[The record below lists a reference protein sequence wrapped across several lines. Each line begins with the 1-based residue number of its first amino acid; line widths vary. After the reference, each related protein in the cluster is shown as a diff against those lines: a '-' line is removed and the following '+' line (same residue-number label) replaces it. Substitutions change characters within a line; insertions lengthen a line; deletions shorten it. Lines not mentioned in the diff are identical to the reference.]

1 MTSAHCLVLWLTTM
15 TGGVGVAP
23 AGLAIESHAASK
35 ARSRTI
41 RTLMESSPLDSGA
54 LRFGKCNAPYL
65 PSRYDPGVEVGRT
78 GVTVGRSIV
87 TVATGAQVGAGGQGG
102 THKSCPA

>member
-1 MTSAHCLVLWLTTM
+1 
-15 TGGVGVAP
+15 VGVAP
-23 AGLAIESHAASK
+23 AGLATDNHAVSK
-35 ARSRTI
+35 ARIKTL
-41 RTLMESSPLDSGA
+41 RTLMGSLPLDSGA
-54 LRFGKCNAPYL
+54 LHFGKCNAPYL